1 MIDDLQQEIAELV
14 LERVEIAAS
23 DRVDHFIRFLDRVWR
38 DCRARLVTIS
48 RAAGIGIPQPRHAQQ
63 ILDAIGSGSV
73 VTHGKGGKS
82 VRCEPAQRAHA
93 AALISLT
100 GAMR

>member
-14 LERVEIAAS
+14 LERVEIATS

-38 DCRARLVTIS
+38 DRRARLVTIS
-48 RAAGIGIPQPRHAQQ
+48 RAAGIGIPQPRHHAQQ

-82 VRCEPAQRAHA
+82 VAAHRRNGRM
-93 AALISLT
+93 LRRSFL
-100 GAMR
+100 

>member
-23 DRVDHFIRFLDRVWR
+23 DRVGHFIRFLDRVWR
-38 DCRARLVTIS
+38 DRRARLVTIS
-48 RAAGIGIPQPRHAQQ
+48 RAAGIGIPQPRHHAQQ

-73 VTHGKGGKS
+73 VTHGNGGKS
-82 VRCEPAQRAHA
+82 VAVNPRN
-93 AALISLT
+93 
-100 GAMR
+100 G

>member
-38 DCRARLVTIS
+38 DRRARLVTIS
-48 RAAGIGIPQPRHAQQ
+48 RAAGIGIPQPRHHAQQ
-63 ILDAIGSGSV
+63 
-73 VTHGKGGKS
+73 TWQRREER
-82 VRCEPAQRAHA
+82 RCEPAQRAHA

>member
-38 DCRARLVTIS
+38 DRRATSSHDLTRS
-48 RAAGIGIPQPRHAQQ
+48 RAAGVGIPLPRHHAQQ
-63 ILDAIGSGSV
+63 LDAIGSGSV

-82 VRCEPAQRAHA
+82 VA
-93 AALISLT
+93 ANRRNGRMLRRSFL
-100 GAMR
+100 

>member
-38 DCRARLVTIS
+38 DRRARLVTIS
-48 RAAGIGIPQPRHAQQ
+48 RAAGVGIPQPRHHAQQ
-63 ILDAIGSGSV
+63 LDAIGSGSV

-82 VRCEPAQRAHA
+82 VAAHRRNGRM
-93 AALISLT
+93 LRRSFL
-100 GAMR
+100 

>member
-38 DCRARLVTIS
+38 DC
-48 RAAGIGIPQPRHAQQ
+48 
-63 ILDAIGSGSV
+63 V
-73 VTHGKGGKS
+73 VTHG
-82 VRCEPAQRAHA
+82 
-93 AALISLT
+93 
-100 GAMR
+100 